1 MKASLYQLA
10 LSLGVA
16 AFLTS
21 CQKEGEN
28 PSPDPSAGEY
38 QHVRLLVSDGT
49 TNQLTQIT
57 PASGTITTFEAQYP
71 NATLYATASGRFAAL
86 LYGSQ
91 NFVQYFD
98 SGLEYHGDHV
108 DVKGTP
114 KFAAITSDRPKP
126 THFKT
131 RGAESIIFNDGD
143 GTLSVGSEADFH
155 VAGAKMTVINAGLTP
170 HHGAMAKFDNG
181 TYAVTFVDAASSLA
195 GPHGVKIIDA
205 TGKEVFASKLAVS
218 RLHGNATDGTNAVF
232 GVAGGALVV
241 TQAGEQRLIP
251 NPDGFSDIRLG
262 TILEAAA
269 VKKFVGFVATKG
281 AYFVDIVS
289 NKITPIYE
297 GTDVMQCKVDRAGKN
312 LVLLLTSGALKIY
325 DLSTGGL
332 KKEGSVIGATPST
345 DSLKPVLE
353 ATEKYAYITLPT
365 LGEVHQVSLTDLT
378 QITKHKVSAQPTR
391 LVILGHETDESH

>member
-1 MKASLYQLA
+1 MKTAFYKVALTLGAVAVLA
-10 LSLGVA
+10 
-16 AFLTS
+16 S
-21 CQKEGEN
+21 CQKDEN
-28 PSPDPSAGEY
+28 PTPGASATEY
-38 QHVRLLVSDGT
+38 NHIRLLVSDGT
-49 TNQLTQIT
+49 SKQLTQVT
-57 PASGTITTFEAQYP
+57 PASGAVATFEGQYP

-86 LYGSQ
+86 LYGTQ

-131 RGAESIIFNDGD
+131 RGTESLIFNDGD
-143 GTLSVGSEADFH
+143 GTLSVANEADFH
-155 VAGAKMTVINAGLTP
+155 VAGAKMKVINAGLTA

-181 TYAVTFVDAASSLA
+181 TYAVTFVNASSSLS

-205 TGKEVFASKLAVS
+205 SGKELFASKLAVS

-251 NPDGFSDIRLG
+251 NPEGFGDIRLG

-269 VKKFVGFVATKG
+269 VRKFVGFVATKG
-281 AYFVDIVS
+281 AYFVDIAA

-312 LVLLLTSGALKIY
+312 LLLLSTDGTLKIY
-325 DLSTGGL
+325 DLSTGSL
-332 KKEGSVIGATPST
+332 KKQGSVIGATPST
-345 DSLKPVLE
+345 DTFKPVLE
-353 ATEKYAYITLPT
+353 ATDKYAYIALPT
-365 LGEVHQVSLTDLT
+365 AGEVHQINLADFAK
-378 QITKHKVSAQPTR
+378 ITKHKVTTQPTR
-391 LVILGHETDESH
+391 LVILGFETDESH

>member
-1 MKASLYQLA
+1 MKASFYRLA
-10 LSLGVA
+10 LSLSVA
-16 AFLTS
+16 ALLTS
-21 CQKEGEN
+21 CQKDGN
-28 PSPDPSAGEY
+28 DPAPGQSAGEY

-49 TNQLTQIT
+49 SKQLTQIA
-57 PASGTITTFEAQYP
+57 PASGTITTFDAQYP

-114 KFAAITSDRPKP
+114 KFAAMTSDRPKP

-131 RGAESIIFNDGD
+131 RGTESLIFNDGD
-143 GTLSVGSEADFH
+143 GTLSVGNEADFH
-155 VAGAKMTVINAGLTP
+155 VAGAKMNVINAGLTA

-181 TYAVTFVDAASSLA
+181 TYAVTFVDASSKLS

-241 TQAGEQRLIP
+241 TQSGEQRLIS
-251 NPDGFSDIRLG
+251 NPEGFGDIRLG

-281 AYFVDIVS
+281 AYFVDITA
-289 NKITPIYE
+289 NRITPIYE

-312 LVLLLTSGALKIY
+312 LLLLLTNGTLKIY
-325 DLSTGGL
+325 DLSTGSL

-345 DSLKPVLE
+345 DTFKPVME
-353 ATEKYAYITLPT
+353 ATEKYAYIALPT
-365 LGEVHQVSLTDLT
+365 LGEVHQINLTNLA

-391 LVILGHETDESH
+391 LAILGFETDESH